1 METLLESRLWKFA
14 MVWGALSAVLGGLI
28 LAWPGTSILV
38 ASTLFGVYLLVSGLG
53 GVAMAFTLPE
63 SAGMR
68 VMLFISGVL
77 SVILAVLCLRN
88 FGNPYPV
95 LLLSIWI
102 GVSFIVQGFSIV
114 AVAISYKALPS
125 RGWYGFLGVL
135 SVIAGAVVLA
145 WPWDSIAVL
154 TLYAGILLVVMGI
167 AQIVQ
172 GFVMRN
178 DSKTVREV
186 GDVVRQQFHEAKKA
200 S

>member
-28 LAWPGTSILV
+28 LAWPGTSLLV
-38 ASTLFGVYLLVSGLG
+38 ASTLFGVYLLVSGFA

-102 GVSFIVQGFSIV
+102 GVSFIVQGFSVV

-135 SVIAGAVVLA
+135 SVIAGAVVLI

>member
-1 METLLESRLWKFA
+1 METVLESKLWKFA
-14 MVWGALSAVLGGLI
+14 MTWGALSAVLGALI

-38 ASTLFGVYLLVSGLG
+38 ASTLFGVYLLLSGFA
-53 GVAMAFTLPE
+53 GVAMSLTLPE
-63 SAGMR
+63 SAGMK

-77 SVILAVLCLRN
+77 SVILAVLCFRN
-88 FGNPYPV
+88 FGDPYPV

-114 AVAISYKALPS
+114 AVAISYKELPA

-135 SVIAGAVVLA
+135 SVIAGAVVLV
-145 WPWDSIAVL
+145 WPWDSIVVL
-154 TLYAGILLVVMGI
+154 TLTAGVWLVLMGLVE
-167 AQIVQ
+167 IVW
-172 GFVMRN
+172 GFQMRN

-186 GDVVRQQFHEAKKA
+186 ENVVRERFGEIKQA